1 MVAFLGAELPQPFGD
16 MRMTRRGHVVI
27 VGASGVIG
35 SGAVEHFSQLDQW
48 QVTALSRRRPTVADG
63 CKFSH
68 VSVDLNDADA
78 CRRAVASL
86 SPVTHLIY
94 ATVAEATGLVGGWKD
109 TALIAANGAMLANIL
124 DPLALTGLLRH
135 VSLLQGA
142 KAYGAHYHDV
152 EVPCREEQRRDN
164 HPNFYWLHEDHVR
177 LRAREKGFTFTIFR
191 PQILMGSAP
200 GAAMNPVA
208 AIGAYAAICR
218 ELGRSF
224 AFPGS
229 PTALWEV
236 VDTGLLAEGFDWA
249 ATSPS
254 AANQTFNFTNGD
266 LLVPAHAWSH
276 IAERFGLETGGE
288 PPASLSAFF
297 AEEVVEA
304 AWTRLSLRHGLRIG
318 TISKLLGESHHYVD
332 LLLSARIAAKSV
344 PVLLSTIKIR
354 QAGFGACRDS
364 RDSMLHWLGRMAELK
379 LLPPMRGP

>member
-1 MVAFLGAELPQPFGD
+1 
-16 MRMTRRGHVVI
+16 MRFQNR
-27 VGASGVIG
+27 
-35 SGAVEHFSQLDQW
+35 
-48 QVTALSRRRPTVADG
+48 
-63 CKFSH
+63 
-68 VSVDLNDADA
+68 
-78 CRRAVASL
+78 
-86 SPVTHLIY
+86 
-94 ATVAEATGLVGGWKD
+94 
-109 TALIAANGAMLANIL
+109 
-124 DPLALTGLLRH
+124 
-135 VSLLQGA
+135 
-142 KAYGAHYHDV
+142 
-152 EVPCREEQRRDN
+152 
-164 HPNFYWLHEDHVR
+164 
-177 LRAREKGFTFTIFR
+177 TIFGGKKSLYFLYIAIFYQKSYVAIR
-191 PQILMGSAP
+191 TFAGT
-200 GAAMNPVA
+200 NP
-208 AIGAYAAICR
+208 
-218 ELGRSF
+218 
-224 AFPGS
+224 
-229 PTALWEV
+229 
-236 VDTGLLAEGFDWA
+236 GLLAEGFDWA